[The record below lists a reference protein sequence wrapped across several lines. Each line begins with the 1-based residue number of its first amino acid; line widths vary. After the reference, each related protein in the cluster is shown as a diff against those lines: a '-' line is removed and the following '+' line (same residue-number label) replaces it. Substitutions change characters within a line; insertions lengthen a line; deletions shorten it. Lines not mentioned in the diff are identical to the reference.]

1 MATEV
6 LSLTVT
12 MLGREYRIACRP
24 EEREDLLACARH
36 VDQKMSAIRDGGK
49 VMGHDNI
56 AALAAL
62 QIAQEALSARNA
74 DGLSVGEIRRKLRDL
89 NQLADEMLAPQEKL
103 F

>member
-24 EEREDLLACARH
+24 EEREDLLTCARH

>member
-1 MATEV
+1 MASET

-89 NQLADEMLAPQEKL
+89 NQMADEMLAPQEKL